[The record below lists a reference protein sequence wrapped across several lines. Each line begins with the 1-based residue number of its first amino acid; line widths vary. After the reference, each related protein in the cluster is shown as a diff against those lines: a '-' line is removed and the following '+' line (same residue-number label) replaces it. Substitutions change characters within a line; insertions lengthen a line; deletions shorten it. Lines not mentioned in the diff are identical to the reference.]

1 MDSEKH
7 LIVNAD
13 DFGQIA
19 AINRGIIEAHEHGI
33 VTSTSLMTRWP
44 AAEAAAHYAREHPKL
59 SVGLHFDLGEW
70 AYREGNWLPL
80 YTVVPLDDVSA
91 IKKEIALQ
99 LAKFRRLLGRQ
110 PTHID
115 SHQHLH
121 LQEPVR
127 SALIEIARQLQIP
140 LRHFTPGVHYCG
152 SFYGQTAEGS
162 PSPECI
168 TPEALLDI
176 LAALPEGLT
185 ELGCHPGEV
194 NDLDTMYGSE
204 RAKEL
209 KVLCNPQIR
218 ATISTLGIELC
229 SFANLPAEWPRPEA
243 LAYRNLCRN

>member
-1 MDSEKH
+1 MHSEKY

-44 AAEAAAHYAREHPKL
+44 AAEAAALYAREHPKL

-80 YTVVPLDDVSA
+80 YTVVPLDDVA
-91 IKKEIALQ
+91 AVKKEIAAQ
-99 LAKFRRLLGRQ
+99 LATFRRLLGRH

-127 SALIEIARQLQIP
+127 SALVESARQLQIP

-162 PSPECI
+162 PLPEFI
-168 TPEALLDI
+168 TVEALLDI

-185 ELGCHPGEV
+185 ELGCHPGEG

-204 RAKEL
+204 RAEEL
-209 KVLCNPQIR
+209 KVLCDPQVC
-218 ATISTLGIELC
+218 ATIAMLGIELR
-229 SFANLPAEWPRPEA
+229 SFANLPAEWQRPEA
-243 LAYRNLCRN
+243 LA

>member
-1 MDSEKH
+1 MHSEKY

-19 AINRGIIEAHEHGI
+19 AINQGIIEAHEHGI

-44 AAEAAAHYAREHPKL
+44 AAEAAALYAREHPKL

-80 YTVVPLDDVSA
+80 YTVVPLDDVA
-91 IKKEIALQ
+91 AVKKEIAAQ
-99 LAKFRRLLGRQ
+99 LATFRRLLGRH

-121 LQEPVR
+121 LQEPVC
-127 SALIEIARQLQIP
+127 SALVEIARQLEIP
-140 LRHFTPGVHYCG
+140 LRHFTPSVHYCG

-162 PSPECI
+162 PLPELI
-168 TPEALLDI
+168 TVEALLDI

-185 ELGCHPGEV
+185 ELGCHPAKEIDV
-194 NDLDTMYGSE
+194 DTMYSQE
-204 RAKEL
+204 RLMEL
-209 KVLCNPQIR
+209 KVLCSGQLKEFIAKANVQLR
-218 ATISTLGIELC
+218 
-229 SFANLPAEWPRPEA
+229 SFSD
-243 LAYRNLCRN
+243 

>member
-1 MDSEKH
+1 MYSEKY

-19 AINRGIIEAHEHGI
+19 AINQGIIEAHEHGI

-44 AAEAAAHYAREHPKL
+44 AAEAAALYAREHPKL

-80 YTVVPLDDVSA
+80 YTVVPLDDAAAV
-91 IKKEIALQ
+91 KKEIAAQ
-99 LAKFRRLLGRQ
+99 LATFRRLLGRQ

-121 LQEPVR
+121 LQEPVH
-127 SALIEIARQLQIP
+127 SALVEIARQLQIP

-162 PSPECI
+162 PLPEFI
-168 TPEALLDI
+168 TVEALLDI

-185 ELGCHPGEV
+185 ELGCHPAKEA
-194 NDLDTMYGSE
+194 DLETMYADE
-204 RAKEL
+204 RLKEL
-209 KVLCNPQIR
+209 AALCDARLRKFITKANIQ
-218 ATISTLGIELC
+218 LC
-229 SFANLPAEWPRPEA
+229 SFRELEGFTHERVVDE
-243 LAYRNLCRN
+243 